1 MKKSHIY
8 MMAGMALAAAATGCV
23 DTEKPVYTEPTTFT
37 LNRPPLQNELLET
50 SGDMETTATFGL
62 VCSQPDYGF
71 AAQAEYNAQ
80 VSLSDTFTDEVKDS
94 DGNVTT
100 PANYVTI
107 ENKNVNDAHM
117 SFSTYDLA
125 CAMCLLLGIGD
136 EDAYAQYVADG
147 GATSGIKVYFRAT
160 AQLKGVASSFITSN
174 VVSYND
180 VTLNYAV
187 KKPGFIYIMGQLNG
201 WTEPSEGNAAHY
213 NDWKLFEP
221 EVGCK
226 IYAGTFKQPA
236 GASGFRFTTE
246 LKGWGGGSV
255 MVGYQ
260 ADDGDHDI
268 DADFSD
274 GDKTGSMFKGTAV
287 WGKGNWRT
295 NFTEA
300 KTMTFCVSL
309 VVKDKPKVWFIV
321 GKYNVTVQPD
331 QNGVN
336 EPVFTQVK

>member
-1 MKKSHIY
+1 MKKVIY
-8 MMAGMALAAAATGCV
+8 MMAGMALAPAATGCV

-71 AAQAEYNAQ
+71 AAPAEYNAQ

-125 CAMCLLLGIGD
+125 CAMCLLLGIDD

-147 GATSGIKVYFRAT
+147 GATTGIKVYFRAT

-187 KKPGFIYIMGQLNG
+187 KKPGFIYILGQLNG
-201 WTEPSEGNAAHY
+201 WKTPDAGSLEHY
-213 NDWKLFEP
+213 ENWKLFEP

-226 IYAGTFKQPA
+226 IYAATFEQPA
-236 GASGFRFTTE
+236 GTAGFRFTTA
-246 LKGWGGGSV
+246 LNGWDDGKV

-260 ADDGDHDI
+260 ADDGNHDI
-268 DADFSD
+268 DKEFSNE
-274 GDKTGSMFKGTAV
+274 GNVGSMFKGSAV
-287 WGKGNWRT
+287 WGKGNWQT

-300 KTMTFCVSL
+300 KPMTFCVSL
-309 VVKDKPKVWFIV
+309 VVKDKPKVWFII
-321 GKYNVTVQPD
+321 GKYDVTVQPD